1 MRQYSIHFI
10 SFHLT
15 SVYSIQ
21 YHYGRLWSFWN
32 CLGPCRGGCNNR
44 AHRLS
49 KPWHRSWVV
58 HLLEEARRWR
68 WQHAQCQQ
76 HHRPFYLLLR
86 LLDMQQTHT
95 HTHTHT
101 NTHTHDSSHCVTQN
115 NTCSSKQHSSSN
127 SSSHKPKAW
136 QQHSIPSQPSMRM
149 HAPATI
155 LQQHHHAMQH
165 HAIMMQQQQ
174 QQVIHQRMQQLQL
187 WQQQQQHNQHQCG
200 KKQWLLKCSRFLSLL
215 K

>member
-1 MRQYSIHFI
+1 VSW
-10 SFHLT
+10 T
-15 SVYSIQ
+15 VPW
-21 YHYGRLWSFWN
+21 RLQQ
-32 CLGPCRGGCNNR
+32 P
-44 AHRLS
+44 AHRLQQAVAS
-49 KPWHRSWVV
+49 
-58 HLLEEARRWR
+58 LLGHAPIGRGTAVAVAARTMPATPPTVLSTATTVG
-68 WQHAQCQQ
+68 HAA
-76 HHRPFYLLLR
+76 
-86 LLDMQQTHT
+86 DTHT
-95 HTHTHT
+95 HTHA
-101 NTHTHDSSHCVTQN
+101 HDSSHCVAQN
-115 NTCSSKQHSSSN
+115 NICSSKQHSSSN
-127 SSSHKPKAW
+127 SHKPKAW